1 MIALSAYE
9 QRLGTYK
16 MLPLIFSMS
25 LPAVAAQLVNLL
37 YSIVDR
43 IYIGHIP
50 VYGTY
55 ALAGIG
61 ITSSV
66 IVLIAAFAQ
75 IVGGGGAPL
84 AAMALGSGDRERAGK
99 ILGNGFVL
107 LIIFSVVLC
116 VPVYLFMDKI
126 LLLSGASETTLPF
139 AKGYLSVY
147 LLGTVFVMFSSGLN
161 TFINAQGR
169 SKTAMI
175 SVLIGA
181 AANIC
186 LDPLFIYVFNMG
198 VAGAAVATVIS
209 QLLSALF
216 ILRFLFSTKASLRI
230 EKKFMKPDK
239 IIIKKMFSLGVAP
252 FVMAST
258 ESLIG
263 FVFNGTLRT
272 YGDIYVSAL
281 TVMQSAIQIVGVPL
295 SGFSQ
300 GFVPIISFNYGTG
313 NTKRIKDCFKIV
325 MTVMFTVNFVL
336 LLLMAIFPEFTA
348 SFFTNDSELIAV
360 VGKYMPFFVGGM
372 TIFGLQRC
380 CQNMFIALGQSGT
393 SLFIA
398 LLRKVILL
406 VPLILIFSRVFG
418 LVGVYAAESVADII
432 AATTCTVIF
441 AIRFPKIMKNKEI
454 QILNKH

>member
-1 MIALSAYE
+1 MSAYE
-9 QRLGTYK
+9 ERLGTRK
-16 MLPLIFSMS
+16 MLPLILSMS
-25 LPAVAAQLVNLL
+25 LPAVAAQFVNLL
-37 YSIVDR
+37 YSIIDR
-43 IYIGHIP
+43 IYIGHMP
-50 VYGTY
+50 GTGML

-66 IVLIAAFAQ
+66 IVLVAAFGQ
-75 IVGGGGAPL
+75 IVGAGGAPL
-84 AAMALGSGDRERAGK
+84 AAMALGEGDRKRAGK
-99 ILGNGFVL
+99 FLGNGFIL
-107 LIIFSVVLC
+107 LIVFSLALC
-116 VPVYLFMDKI
+116 LPVYIFMEPI
-126 LLLSGASETTLPF
+126 LLLSGASETTLPY
-139 AKGYLSVY
+139 AKDYMSVY
-147 LLGTVFVMFSSGLN
+147 LLGTVFVMISTGLN
-161 TFINAQGR
+161 NFINAQGR

-181 AANIC
+181 VANIA
-186 LDPLFIYVFNMG
+186 LDPLFIYVFKMG
-198 VAGAAVATVIS
+198 VKGAAIATVIS
-209 QLLSALF
+209 QFCSSVF
-216 ILRFLFSTKASLRI
+216 ILKFLFSSKASLRI
-230 EKKFMKPDK
+230 EKKYIKPD
-239 IIIKKMFSLGVAP
+239 IYIIKKTLALGIAP

-313 NTKRIKDCFKIV
+313 NTKRIKECFIIA
-325 MTVMFTVNFVL
+325 MTIMFTVNFVL
-336 LLLMAIFPEFTA
+336 LLLMAIFPVLTA
-348 SFFTNDSELIAV
+348 SLFTNDTELIDA
-360 VGKYMPFFVGGM
+360 VGKYMPVFVGGM

-406 VPLILIFSRVFG
+406 VPLILIFSRAFG
-418 LVGVYAAESVADII
+418 LVGVYAAESVADIV
-432 AATTCTVIF
+432 AATTCTAIF
-441 AIRFPKIMKNKEI
+441 AYRFPKIMKQKE
-454 QILNKH
+454 KR